1 VAIAPHRNPNQL
13 KGNTMD
19 ININVD
25 YDDKKKIWSVWN
37 ITSHSEF
44 IVKFDCR
51 ADAIAF
57 MVELL
62 KEVKG

>member
-1 VAIAPHRNPNQL
+1 
-13 KGNTMD
+13 MD

>member
-1 VAIAPHRNPNQL
+1 
-13 KGNTMD
+13 MD
-19 ININVD
+19 INIHVD
-25 YDDKKKIWSVWN
+25 YDDKNQCWSVWN
-37 ITSHSEF
+37 ITRHSEF
-44 IVKFDCR
+44 TVKFDCR